1 MNSREAF
8 SQVLRNARKE
18 KNLTQEELAELADIS
33 ERYVRML
40 EKNTYQPSL
49 STLDSLSKALG
60 IPKSEIIL
68 AIEKLEHQNT

>member
-49 STLDSLSKALG
+49 STLDSLSKALVF
-60 IPKSEIIL
+60 
-68 AIEKLEHQNT
+68 QNQK